1 MAVPGVQ
8 SRAVSHYEYWQV
20 DLKERDILVAAILN
34 ICQNS
39 MLGEFSLW
47 FSGLRTQLEMG
58 LTPGLAHWVKDPVLP
73 QATIQV
79 ADAA

>member
-39 MLGEFSLW
+39 MRGEFSLW

-58 LTPGLAHWVKDPVLP
+58 WTPGLAHWVKGPVLA
-73 QATIQV
+73 QAAT
-79 ADAA
+79 